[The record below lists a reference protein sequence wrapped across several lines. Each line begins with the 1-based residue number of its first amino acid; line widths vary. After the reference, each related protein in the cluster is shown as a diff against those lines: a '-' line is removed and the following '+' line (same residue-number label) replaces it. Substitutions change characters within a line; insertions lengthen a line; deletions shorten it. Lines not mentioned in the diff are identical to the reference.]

1 MSNIQGRRRQT
12 TATPSHV
19 ITCDTLAKLALRKI
33 LPLRQAGVRVPDQ
46 GFAREVCRRAG
57 GALALTSANF
67 SGGTSPLQV
76 RRPALCPLP
85 GRAKA

>member
-1 MSNIQGRRRQT
+1 MSSRAMHAGEAR
-12 TATPSHV
+12 PSQ
-19 ITCDTLAKLALRKI
+19 D
-33 LPLRQAGVRVPDQ
+33 LPLRRAGVRVPDQ

-85 GRAKA
+85 GQAKA